1 MVINIK
7 SRCLIIAEAGVNHNG
22 QLDYALDLVD
32 AAADAGA
39 DIVKFQTFSA
49 KNLVSPGTE
58 KAEYQEMQTG
68 PGDQFEMLKKLELSP
83 EAHLIIYERCK
94 ERNIEFMST
103 PFDEEALEFLIKLG
117 MKRVKIPSGEITNE
131 PFLRCIAEKKLPIIL
146 STGASTLSEVLRAQ
160 TVIQENHPLDLTI
173 LHCTSSY
180 PADLREVNL
189 RAMQT
194 IAQHSKVPVGY
205 SDHTLGIS
213 ASVAAVALG
222 AMVIE
227 KHFTLD
233 RGLPGPDHRA
243 SLLPNEL
250 LQLVTQIR
258 EVELALG
265 SVEKIPSKTELAVR
279 NLIRRSL
286 TACRDL
292 ESGQILKVSDIAI
305 LRPGTGIPPS
315 YLYDVVGK
323 KLSRSVR
330 EGDTLQWGDLQ

>member
-1 MVINIK
+1 MVKNIE

-22 QLDYALDLVD
+22 QLDYALELVD
-32 AAADAGA
+32 AAAKAGA
-39 DIVKFQTFSA
+39 DAVKFQTFSA
-49 KNLVSPGTE
+49 KNLVRPGTE

-68 PGDQFEMLKKLELSP
+68 PGDQFDMLKKLELSP
-83 EAHLIIYERCK
+83 EAHLIIHKRCK
-94 ERNIEFMST
+94 EQGIEFMST
-103 PFDEEALEFLIKLG
+103 PFDEEALDFLIKLG

-131 PFLRCIAEKKLPIIL
+131 PFLRCVAEKNLPIIL
-146 STGASTLSEVLRAQ
+146 STGASTLGEVLRAQ
-160 TVIQENHPLDLTI
+160 SVIQENHAVDLTI

-222 AMVIE
+222 AKVIE

-258 EVELALG
+258 EVELVLG
-265 SVEKIPSKTELAVR
+265 SDEKIPSQTELAVR
-279 NLIRRSL
+279 NLVRRSL
-286 TACRDL
+286 TARHDMDF
-292 ESGQILKVSDIAI
+292 GKILKVSDIAI
-305 LRPGTGIPPS
+305 LRPGTGIPPGS
-315 YLYDVVGK
+315 INQVVGQ
-323 KLSRSVR
+323 KLSRSVK
-330 EGDTLQWGDLQ
+330 EGDILQWCDLQ